1 MPARVVD
8 FGGHLCHNVSWL
20 LMETAMGEGFWC
32 GVLTGVA
39 AAMFAAAAC
48 FALLGE
54 TAVGVALC
62 FGSAACGLAILLI
75 ETR

>member
-1 MPARVVD
+1 
-8 FGGHLCHNVSWL
+8 
-20 LMETAMGEGFWC
+20 MGEGFWC
-32 GVLTGVA
+32 GVLTGVSA
-39 AAMFAAAAC
+39 TMFAAAAC